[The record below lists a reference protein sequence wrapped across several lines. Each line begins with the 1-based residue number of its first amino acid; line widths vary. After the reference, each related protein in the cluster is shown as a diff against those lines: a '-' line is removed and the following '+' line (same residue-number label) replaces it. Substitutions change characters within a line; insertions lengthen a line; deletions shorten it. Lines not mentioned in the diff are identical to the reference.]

1 MTVKSNFKLDDRI
14 KSIDDIQTIIHN
26 DHGFIGCK
34 GYFFDYFVQTKDLT
48 KCHYGT
54 LVDIDDNND
63 GDDHCFKARDE
74 NGNER
79 IGYERFF
86 IPDSLLRPIEKTYR
100 PLTKDEFLRMFN
112 NGVFGQW
119 ITMKSVVTEN
129 EYYMQITGCFTSE
142 LDIVYVCLGS
152 LHFSLAD
159 LFKDFQWKDSD
170 GNWRVFG
177 VEVKDVD

>member
-14 KSIDDIQTIIHN
+14 KSIDDIQTIVCN
-26 DHGFIGCK
+26 NQGFIGCK
-34 GYFFDYFVQTKDLT
+34 GFFFDQLVQTKDLT
-48 KCHYGT
+48 KCRYGT
-54 LVDIDDNND
+54 LVDIDIND
-63 GDDHCFKARDE
+63 TDDHCFKARDE
-74 NGNER
+74 NGNELV
-79 IGYERFF
+79 GYYRFF
-86 IPDSLLRPIEKTYR
+86 LPESLLKEVKYR
-100 PLTKDEFLRMFN
+100 PLNKDEFLRMLN

-129 EYYMQITGCFTSE
+129 EYYMQFTGCFTSE

-152 LHFSLAD
+152 LHFSLEN

-177 VEVKDVD
+177 VEVKEE